1 MRTQSSSIA
10 LAAAFVAVLTVP
22 AYAQYGAR
30 PIGGSQV
37 PAGED
42 YRVEAQVGFWGPTPD
57 VLVSS
62 SALGRIG
69 STISAVDDLGM
80 ERKQRAD
87 LRFVLKPGRKH
98 KFRIAYLPL
107 TWTAEKMVTRDIE
120 FNAQLFRV
128 SLPVQSELKWNEW
141 SFGYEY
147 DFISNDRGFGG
158 LFVDVK
164 YPTVDVTL
172 TSAAVGTE
180 FTQAKAPIPTI
191 GGVARVYATP
201 MVAINFELTALKIP
215 QIEDYKASY
224 IDWDLAG
231 IINFN
236 KNVGARVGF
245 RSVNVNYVFELDTG
259 DMNLNGFYFAGVV
272 RY

>member
-1 MRTQSSSIA
+1 MRTQSSIFFAATFLA
-10 LAAAFVAVLTVP
+10 LLTAP

-30 PIGGSQV
+30 PIGGSPV
-37 PAGED
+37 ALGED
-42 YRVEAQVGFWGPTPD
+42 YHVEALVGLWNPSPD
-57 VLVSS
+57 VVVSS
-62 SALGRIG
+62 SALGRVG

-80 ERKQRAD
+80 EKKQHAD
-87 LRFVLKPGRKH
+87 FRFVLKPGRKH

-107 TWTAEKMVTRDIE
+107 TWNGDKVVTRDIE

-147 DFISNDRGFGG
+147 DFVSNSRGFAG
-158 LFVDVK
+158 LFVDLK
-164 YPTVDVTL
+164 YPKVNVTL
-172 TSAAVGTE
+172 TSLAVGSE
-180 FTQAKAPIPTI
+180 FTEAKAPIPTI
-191 GGVARVYATP
+191 GGAGRVYVTP

-215 QIEDYKASY
+215 QIQDYKASF

-231 IINFN
+231 IVNFT

-245 RSVNVNYVFELDTG
+245 RSMNLNYVFELDTG
-259 DMNLNGFYFAGVV
+259 DMNLKGLYFAGVA
-272 RY
+272 RF